1 MSHSLVNLPQAR
13 SWRDIPQPVKP
24 RAMSREGRWRLL
36 TSALRV
42 VGVAAVVLALA
53 WGGWIVTDVL
63 RESPKK
69 LPAVAT
75 AVPVR
80 HFDLRTDGVLDG
92 TWLERALALPKAAS
106 LMELDLEQLQARL
119 LAHGQVTAASLTR
132 QFPDT
137 LVAQIA
143 ERSPVA
149 RVMAAADGGE
159 AKALLVA
166 RDGVVFDGVGF
177 DPAMVATLPWLDGV
191 KLLRQGGEILPIE
204 GMAPAAELLAKARLE
219 ADHLYQMWSVVSL
232 ARLQS
237 DREIEVR
244 TKQGTLLVFDA
255 DGDLFRQ
262 LAKLNYQWE
271 TFANL
276 AMPPT
281 KIDLSLGRE
290 VAVTFAQPPVAP
302 GGGAVLLRPASPLV
316 FPIFSH
322 SPSKTKRE
330 L

>member
-1 MSHSLVNLPQAR
+1 MSHPLVNLPQAR

-24 RAMSREGRWRLL
+24 RTMSREGRWRL
-36 TSALRV
+36 TTATLRAT
-42 VGVAAVVLALA
+42 GLAAVAAALA
-53 WGGWIVTDVL
+53 WGGWIGTEVL

-69 LPAVAT
+69 LPAVAM
-75 AVPVR
+75 AVPVKS
-80 HFDLRTDGVLDG
+80 FELTTDGVLDES
-92 TWLERALALPKAAS
+92 WLRRALALPKTAS
-106 LMELDLEQLQARL
+106 LMELDLEQLRARL
-119 LAHGQVTAASLTR
+119 LAHGQVNAANLTR
-132 QFPDT
+132 KFPDT
-137 LVAQIA
+137 LAARIA

-149 RVMAAADGGE
+149 RVMAAANGGG

-191 KLLRQGGEILPIE
+191 KLVRQGNDLLPIE
-204 GMAPAAELLAKARLE
+204 GMTPAADLLAKARLE
-219 ADHLYQMWSVVSL
+219 ADHLYQTWSVVSL

-237 DREIEVR
+237 DHELEVR

-255 DGDLFRQ
+255 DGDFFRQ

-271 TFANL
+271 AFAGL
-276 AMPPT
+276 PAPPT

-302 GGGAVLLRPASPLV
+302 GGGAVLLRPAPALV
-316 FPIFSH
+316 FPNFFNSQ
-322 SPSKTKRE
+322 PKTKRE